1 MYEAIQRRW
10 RFKLGLDEGFE
21 LPFPIDKVHPDDIDY
36 KKLEADMGTS
46 VPLATI
52 KMFVE
57 QVSPFRV
64 QEGSKDQYLNNCI
77 QDLYIECEAKIQAKM
92 DTIAK
97 MKENVTKLEE
107 LAEMADMFVDG
118 EEGQPAEMFGDD
130 GKPIKVKAVK
140 TKMCKKLLE
149 NGKCNGIKD
158 KSCKFAHNAIEL
170 SLIPV
175 SDKIKNLNTVMA
187 AQKQKLVNNKV
198 TESWVPAGKQ
208 SLI

>member
-64 QEGSKDQYLNNCI
+64 QEGSKD
-77 QDLYIECEAKIQAKM
+77 
-92 DTIAK
+92 
-97 MKENVTKLEE
+97 
-107 LAEMADMFVDG
+107 
-118 EEGQPAEMFGDD
+118 
-130 GKPIKVKAVK
+130 
-140 TKMCKKLLE
+140 
-149 NGKCNGIKD
+149 
-158 KSCKFAHNAIEL
+158 
-170 SLIPV
+170 
-175 SDKIKNLNTVMA
+175 
-187 AQKQKLVNNKV
+187 
-198 TESWVPAGKQ
+198 
-208 SLI
+208 